1 MERARDGYQKGVISK
16 LIVKKYFGFI
26 QTADNTEG
34 YYFHGSRMA
43 PGTDFF
49 ELREG
54 APVRFR
60 IVNDR
65 RSGMDKAV
73 DVEETLGEQ
82 LPTALT
88 GTILKLIPDGAY
100 GFITPDDGGA
110 SVYFHK
116 AGVIDAGD
124 YEDLQEGER
133 VGYIVATDRQDR
145 LRAIGVTRIN

>member
-1 MERARDGYQKGVISK
+1 MERARGDYQMGVISK
-16 LIVKKYFGFI
+16 LVVKKYFGFI
-26 QTADNTEG
+26 QTADNTEE

-49 ELREG
+49 KLREG

-60 IVNDR
+60 IVKDR
-65 RSGMDKAV
+65 RSDRDKAV
-73 DVEETLGEQ
+73 DVEVGEQ
-82 LPTALT
+82 LSPALT

-110 SVYFHK
+110 SLYFHK

-145 LRAIGVTRIN
+145 PRAIGVTRIN